1 MINRIIAKV
10 KDDHLKE
17 LLKGSGTALMLK
29 IIGLFFGY
37 IFTLLI
43 ARMYGA
49 DTLGIFALSVTILTV
64 FSVVGRLGFD
74 TGLVRFMAEYAS
86 QGKPESIREVYIKTL
101 KIVIPICIVLAL
113 VLFLSAPLLANYV
126 FNKEHLSIY
135 FRISSFAILPL
146 VLIVLHASS
155 LRGLKKIKEYSLLQ
169 EVSIPF
175 ISIVLLVLSLF
186 IASDERIPLTVFVL
200 SLLIVFVFSCTV
212 WLKHADIT
220 SCSHSN
226 TISFRSLLGVSL
238 PMFLSHSSFLVLE
251 WTDTIMLGILR
262 TGVEIGIYSI
272 AMKISMLTGITLF
285 SINSIAA
292 PKFAELYKKGDMAG
306 LEKIIHQSAKLIFWS
321 AAFIILVI
329 FLFPSF
335 ILAIFGE
342 EFKAALYA
350 LLILTFGQFINAIS
364 GSVGY
369 ILQMTGKQKVFQ
381 HIVLTAAMM
390 NIVLNALLIPHYGIN
405 GAALASMLSMAFW
418 NLGSFMYIR
427 TYLNINTLYIPGV
440 TR

>member
-1 MINRIIAKV
+1 MIDRIIAKV

-17 LLKGSGTALMLK
+17 LLKGSGTALILK

-49 DTLGIFALSVTILTV
+49 DTVGIFALSVTILMV

-86 QGKPESIREVYIKTL
+86 QDKPESIKEVYIKTL
-101 KIVIPICIVLAL
+101 KIVIPICIMLTL
-113 VLFLSAPLLANYV
+113 LLFLSAPLLAKYV
-126 FNKEHLSIY
+126 FNKEHLSMY

-186 IASDERIPLTVFVL
+186 LANDERIPLTVYVL
-200 SLLIVFVFSCTV
+200 SLLIVFVISCAV
-212 WLKHADIT
+212 WPKHADIT

-226 TISFRSLLGVSL
+226 TIRFRSLLGISL
-238 PMFLSHSSFLVLE
+238 PMLLSASSFLVLE
-251 WTDTIMLGILR
+251 WTDTIMLGIFR
-262 TGVEIGIYSI
+262 TGVEIGIYSV

-306 LEKIIHQSAKLIFWS
+306 LEKIIHQSTKLIFWS
-321 AAFIILVI
+321 AASIILVI

-342 EFKAALYA
+342 EFKTALYA

-390 NIVLNALLIPHYGIN
+390 NIGLNTLLIPHYGIN

-418 NLGSFMYIR
+418 NLASFMYIR
-427 TYLNINTLYIPGV
+427 THLNINTLYIPGV
-440 TR
+440 TG

>member
-1 MINRIIAKV
+1 MINRIIARV

-17 LLKGSGTALMLK
+17 LLKGSGTALILK

-86 QGKPESIREVYIKTL
+86 QDRPESIKEVYIKTL
-101 KIVIPICIVLAL
+101 KIVIPICIMLTL
-113 VLFLSAPLLANYV
+113 LLFLSAPLLAKYV
-126 FNKEHLSIY
+126 FNKEHLSMY

-146 VLIVLHASS
+146 VVIVLHASS

-186 IASDERIPLTVFVL
+186 LASDERIPLTVYVL
-200 SLLIVFVFSCTV
+200 SLLIVFVISCAV
-212 WLKHADIT
+212 WPKHADIT
-220 SCSHSN
+220 SCPHSN
-226 TISFRSLLGVSL
+226 TIRFRSLLGVSL
-238 PMFLSHSSFLVLE
+238 PMLLSASSFLVLE
-251 WTDTIMLGILR
+251 WTDTIMLGIFR
-262 TGVEIGIYSI
+262 TGVEIGIYSV

-306 LEKIIHQSAKLIFWS
+306 LEKIIHQSTKLIFWS

-390 NIVLNALLIPHYGIN
+390 NIGLNALLIPHYGIN

-418 NLGSFMYIR
+418 NLASFMYIR
-427 TYLNINTLYIPGV
+427 THLNINTLYIPGV
-440 TR
+440 TG

>member
-1 MINRIIAKV
+1 MISRVITDI

-17 LLKGSGTALMLK
+17 LLKGSSTAFMLK
-29 IIGLFFGY
+29 ILGLFLGY

-49 DTLGIFALSVTILTV
+49 DTLGVFALSITILTV
-64 FSVVGRLGFD
+64 FSVFGCFGFD
-74 TGLVRFMAEYAS
+74 TGLLRFVAEYSS
-86 QGKPESIREVYIKTL
+86 QGKPESLKEVYIKSL
-101 KIVIPICIVLAL
+101 KIVIPSCILL
-113 VLFLSAPLLANYV
+113 SLILFFSAPLLAKHL
-126 FNKEHLSIY
+126 FNKETMSLY

-146 VLIVLHASS
+146 VLIVLHSSS

-175 ISIVLLVLSLF
+175 ISILLLVSSLF
-186 IASDERIPLTVFVL
+186 IVKDERIPLTVSVL
-200 SLLIVFVFSCTV
+200 SLFIVSVFSCTV

-220 SCSHSN
+220 SFSHSN
-226 TISFRSLLGVSL
+226 NIRLGTILSVSL
-238 PMFLSHSSFLVLE
+238 PMLLSHSSFLILE
-251 WTDTIMLGILR
+251 WTDTIMIGVLR
-262 TGVEIGIYSI
+262 TGVEIGIYNV
-272 AMKISMLTGITLF
+272 AMKISILTSITLF
-285 SINSIAA
+285 AINSIAA
-292 PKFAELYKKGDMAG
+292 PKFAEFYQKGDREG
-306 LEKIIHQSAKLIFWS
+306 LAKIIHQSTKLIFWS
-321 AAFIILVI
+321 STSIILVI

-335 ILAIFGE
+335 ILGIFGE
-342 EFKAALYA
+342 EFKTALYA

-381 HIVLTAAMM
+381 YIVLTAALL
-390 NIVLNALLIPHYGIN
+390 NIGLNALLIPRYGIN

-418 NLGSFMYIR
+418 NLSSVLFIR
-427 TYLNINTLYIPGV
+427 SHLNIMTIYIPGL